1 MLKWILSVIT
11 LIFTL
16 GVGFI
21 YPHTTAPLAFD
32 QNEPSIILESN
43 STVDAN
49 ACRKAIKLLTQYE
62 RLAESQHVKL
72 SPSRI
77 AELNRLREEGKIKS
91 SDLPGSLQSE
101 FPGQFAGMALEKIRK
116 ICGKQK

>member
-1 MLKWILSVIT
+1 MLKWILTIIT
-11 LIFTL
+11 LAVTL
-16 GVGFI
+16 GVGFV
-21 YPHTTAPLAFD
+21 YPRTTAPVIFD
-32 QNEPSIILESN
+32 QSESSISLESN
-43 STVDAN
+43 SKVDAN

-77 AELNRLREEGKIKS
+77 AELNRLRDEGKIKS

-101 FPGQFAGMALEKIRK
+101 FPGQFVGMTLEKIRE